1 MARREPPQWAT
12 PDRQAILAN
21 LFSVYGNRCLY
32 GHWVCPD
39 ITHYIH
45 LKPKTVYV
53 SKPYQLPCKAP
64 DGTIRKDENGKPM
77 YLTLYKSVKSAE
89 IEAIPLR
96 LYDLKC
102 QELIAEWK
110 ADDRAK
116 RQAEQKMLHSLGEPR
131 KPVRGQF
138 NTIGQDIFYGSQPL
152 FYREALG
159 VSCITFKP
167 IAKVRIASSFM
178 RLYIEVDL
186 SYALK
191 GVSKNRRRKAFR
203 YGRKLRQ
210 QTEYEIDR
218 LCSQAVRHYL
228 AHS

>member
-1 MARREPPQWAT
+1 MARREPPKWVT
-12 PDRQAILAN
+12 PARQNTLAN
-21 LFSVYGNRCLY
+21 LFSLYGNRCLY

-64 DGTIRKDENGKPM
+64 DGSIRRDENGKPM
-77 YLTLYKSVKSAE
+77 YLTLYKSVKSE
-89 IEAIPLR
+89 QFEAVPLR

-102 QELIAEWK
+102 QQLITDWKAQDRAEW
-110 ADDRAK
+110 
-116 RQAEQKMLHSLGEPR
+116 QAEQLRLHSLGEHREPITGR
-131 KPVRGQF
+131 FSVVSR
-138 NTIGQDIFYGSQPL
+138 DIFFNSQPL
-152 FYREALG
+152 FYREGLG

-167 IAKVRIASSFM
+167 IAKVRIASSYM

-186 SYALK
+186 AFAFR
-191 GVSKNRRRKAFR
+191 GMSKNRRRKAIR
-203 YGRKLRQ
+203 YNKLRLA
-210 QTEYEIDR
+210 TSYEIDR
-218 LCSQAVRHYL
+218 LCSQAVRHCL